1 MNDHHVAGGDEKD
14 VEDNYQVRYGDNNS
28 DDEVDDGEMDHNP
41 QLRIATFFTI
51 GRSAKERF
59 GPCVEIPLK

>member
-1 MNDHHVAGGDEKD
+1 MIIMLLVGMRTMIRTTIRFVMVIIIVMMRLMMVKWIM
-14 VEDNYQVRYGDNNS
+14 V
-28 DDEVDDGEMDHNP
+28 P
-41 QLRIATFFTI
+41 PLRIATFFTI

>member
-1 MNDHHVAGGDEKD
+1 MIIMLLVGMRTMIRTTIRFVMVIIIVMMRLMMVKWIM
-14 VEDNYQVRYGDNNS
+14 V
-28 DDEVDDGEMDHNP
+28 P

-59 GPCVEIPLK
+59 GPCVDIPLK

>member
-1 MNDHHVAGGDEKD
+1 MRRTTIKFIMVIMI
-14 VEDNYQVRYGDNNS
+14 VMVRMMMTRVMMVKWIMVS
-28 DDEVDDGEMDHNP
+28 